1 MKRAHS
7 SRVGPLPLLT
17 GTATCP
23 AVDGSNELWRC
34 NGTASGRFK
43 ERALVF
49 KDWGA
54 SYNTVVGVGDITG
67 DGKADIVERDSAGKL
82 FRNNGDGKG
91 SFSSRTEIATGWQG
105 YKGIFRPGCG

>member
-1 MKRAHS
+1 M
-7 SRVGPLPLLT
+7 GPLPHLT

-23 AVDGSNELWRC
+23 AEDGSNELWRC

-43 ERALVF
+43 ERVLVF

-82 FRNNGDGKG
+82 FRNNADGKG
-91 SFSSRTEIATGWQG
+91 SFSSRTGIATGWQG

>member
-1 MKRAHS
+1 M
-7 SRVGPLPLLT
+7 T
-17 GTATCP
+17 
-23 AVDGSNELWRC
+23 NELWRY
-34 NGTASGRFK
+34 NGTASGQFK
-43 ERALVF
+43 ERVLVF

-82 FRNNGDGKG
+82 FRNNGDGNG

-105 YKGIFRPGCG
+105 YKGIF